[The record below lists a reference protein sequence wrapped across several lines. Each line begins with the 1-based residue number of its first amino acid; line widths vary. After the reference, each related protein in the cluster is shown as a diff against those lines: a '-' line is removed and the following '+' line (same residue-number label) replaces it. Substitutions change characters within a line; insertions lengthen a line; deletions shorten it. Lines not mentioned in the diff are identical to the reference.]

1 MRTHNANKT
10 TKELQNRIGWPQVKL
25 RSASKALKVPLL
37 VHYFFCLFNKNVKTL
52 QKQAVFHLLTEC
64 MDGLFH
70 KITEWCI
77 KYGVIK
83 TTEKL
88 LQTSK

>member
-1 MRTHNANKT
+1 MLAIRP
-10 TKELQNRIGWPQVKL
+10 I
-25 RSASKALKVPLL
+25 RSASKAVFHLL
-37 VHYFFCLFNKNVKTL
+37 YIITFVCSTNVKTL
-52 QKQAVFHLLTEC
+52 QERLKYAVFHFFTEG

-77 KYGVIK
+77 KYGAIK

-88 LQTSK
+88 LQSS

>member
-1 MRTHNANKT
+1 MHN
-10 TKELQNRIGWPQVKL
+10 V
-25 RSASKALKVPLL
+25 
-37 VHYFFCLFNKNVKTL
+37 NKNKQRYYRKNMLAKSGRPVTPYSIYGTLFPLFVVNILQEKTF
-52 QKQAVFHLLTEC
+52 FHLFTEN

-83 TTEKL
+83 TTENCFNL
-88 LQTSK
+88 PNNV